1 MICSFIEQ
9 HRDRYGVVPICR
21 VLTKHNAPIAPRTF
35 YAWTVRAASKRAL
48 WDAVIVGL
56 LAGYYAPADG
66 RPRPESLYGARK
78 MHAHLQRQ
86 GIPVARCTVERLM
99 AAHGWQGV
107 RRTKKVHTTIAD
119 PHAARAK
126 DLVDRQFAVPAPD
139 RLWVADFT
147 YVRLDCGRFAY
158 AAFVID
164 AFADRIVGW
173 HAASRADAAMVITA
187 VSNAVAARAREGRQV
202 TGVIAH
208 NDAGTQYTS
217 LAFGAELAEHGL
229 LPSIGSVGDAFDNAL
244 AETIIGLYK
253 TECIRSDS
261 PFRDGPLNT
270 TTDVERLTAA
280 YVHWFNTERLLH
292 RIGLVPPDEAE
303 QAYYEAADQPVS
315 AQN

>member
-9 HRDRYGVVPICR
+9 HQDRFGVVPICR
-21 VLTKHNAPIAPRTF
+21 VLTKHDAPIAPRTF
-35 YAWTVRAASKRAL
+35 YAWTVRAPSKRAL
-48 WDAVIVGL
+48 WDSVITAI
-56 LAGYYAPADG
+56 LARYYVPADG
-66 RPRPESLYGARK
+66 RPRPESLYGAKK
-78 MHAHLQRQ
+78 MHAHLRRQ

-107 RRTKKVHTTIAD
+107 TRCKKVRTTIAD

-126 DLVDRQFAVPAPD
+126 DLVDRHFAVPAPD

-147 YVRLDCGRFAY
+147 YVRLDCGRFVY
-158 AAFVID
+158 TAFVID

-173 HAASRADAAMVITA
+173 HTAGRADAAMVVTA
-187 VSNAVAARAREGRQV
+187 VSNAVATRAREGRKV
-202 TGVIAH
+202 AGVIAH

-229 LPSIGSVGDAFDNAL
+229 LPSIGSVGDAYDNAL

-253 TECIRSDS
+253 TECIRPDS
-261 PFRDGPLNT
+261 PFRDGSLNT
-270 TTDVERLTAA
+270 TADVERITARYA
-280 YVHWFNTERLLH
+280 HWFNTERLLH
-292 RIGLVPPDEAE
+292 RLGLIPPAEAE
-303 QAYYEAADQPVS
+303 QAYHENAAQPVG